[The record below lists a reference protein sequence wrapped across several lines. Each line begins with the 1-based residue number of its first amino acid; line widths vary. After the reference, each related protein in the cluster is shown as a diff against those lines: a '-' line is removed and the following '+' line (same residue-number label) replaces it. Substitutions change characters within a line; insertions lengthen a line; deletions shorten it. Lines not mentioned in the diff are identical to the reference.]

1 MSGVREAAG
10 EERDK
15 LCIGVMSG
23 TSVDGIDVAIVR
35 IGGQPPGLTAA
46 LLYFLT
52 VQYDEE
58 VKQAIFRLFDP
69 AVCTSRDVSQMNFL
83 LGDLFADA
91 VLQTVQEAGVDL
103 RDVLLISSHGQTVFH
118 SPEAQRVCGRE
129 VRSTLQIGEAA
140 VIAERTGCPVVSD
153 FRVRDIAAGGQGAPL
168 VPFVDALLFASPD
181 HDRILANIGGIANIT
196 HIPPSGS
203 HEPIL
208 AFDTGPGNMIVDAL
222 VRMGTDGRLA
232 YDKDG
237 ALAAQGAVQEAYLRR
252 WLEHPYLARRP
263 PKSTGREEFGE
274 PCAKIWWRDAQAMGW
289 PLADLAATA
298 TEYTVR
304 TMAQAIL
311 RWTPAKSE
319 TREVFVAGGG
329 AHNPVIMAG
338 LARALPGQAVLQ
350 QSAAGIAGDAKEAV
364 AFAVLGHECFQRR
377 PNNLPRATGARHPA
391 VLGKICWP

>member
-10 EERDK
+10 EKRDK

-35 IGGQPPGLTAA
+35 IDGEPPGLTAA
-46 LLYFLT
+46 LLHFST
-52 VQYDEE
+52 VPYDEE
-58 VKQAIFRLFDP
+58 IKRAIFRLFDP
-69 AVCTSRDVSQMNFL
+69 ATCTSRDVSRMNFL
-83 LGDLFADA
+83 LGDLFSDA
-91 VLQTVQEAGVDL
+91 VLQTVREAGMDL
-103 RDVLLISSHGQTVFH
+103 HDILLISSHGQTVFH
-118 SPEAQRVCGRE
+118 SPEAQRVYGRE

-181 HDRILANIGGIANIT
+181 HGRILANIGGIANIT

-203 HEPIL
+203 HEPVL

-237 ALAAQGAVQEAYLRR
+237 ALAAQGAVQEAYLRQ

-274 PCAKIWWRDAQAMGW
+274 PCAEIWWRDARAMGW
-289 PLADLAATA
+289 PLADLVATA
-298 TEYTVR
+298 TAYTVR
-304 TMAQAIL
+304 TMAQAI
-311 RWTPAKSE
+311 RRFVPEMGKTS
-319 TREVFVAGGG
+319 EVFVAGGG

-338 LARALPGQAVLQ
+338 LARALPGQAVLP
-350 QSAAGIAGDAKEAV
+350 QSAVGIAGDAKEAV
-364 AFAVLGHECFQRR
+364 AFAVLGHECFHRR
-377 PNNLPRATGARHPA
+377 PNNLPHATGARHPA